1 MKEKEKEQ
9 KTKRN
14 KKNPSPHDIIQP
26 LGMHRSDIV
35 IELGYVPADRRLG
48 HQVRKRAR
56 RTAACIP
63 VQLVVRTFVHTN
75 RQTCSKADVHAGSHE
90 NRQEVR
96 DRQAIMKR
104 DRQSLS
110 QHSVVE
116 SQYSVVDIRESAE
129 SSISIFRSFIQFDFS
144 LMVRS
149 HERKKNGGQGVGERP

>member
-63 VQLVVRTFVHTN
+63 VELCIRSCIQTGRHAV
-75 RQTCSKADVHAGSHE
+75 RQTSM
-90 NRQEVR
+90 QEVMKTGR
-96 DRQAIMKR
+96 KSETDR
-104 DRQSLS
+104 
-110 QHSVVE
+110 
-116 SQYSVVDIRESAE
+116 
-129 SSISIFRSFIQFDFS
+129 RS
-144 LMVRS
+144 
-149 HERKKNGGQGVGERP
+149 